1 MPVSPH
7 PHPTLDRS
15 MTERTPP
22 SEPGAPI
29 DATLWAAY
37 RATHYV
43 VDAPDGEVVLHVGAA
58 NDALAALM
66 RVVHAPTAAVLTA
79 YNPWSV
85 ATPAHANDAAQRE
98 LEAALAAHGIAML
111 PASGRDPSGAWPPEA
126 SVLAFGLT
134 RDAAHALARRFAQNA
149 FVWVAAPGRACELVP
164 TRAVAGDPGVQ
175 RRGVRI
181 GETPVAAPMLAF
193 ARAVGE
199 DPPSHA

>member
-66 RVVHAPTAAVLTA
+66 RAVHAPTAAVLTA
-79 YNPWSV
+79 HNPWSL

-111 PASGRDPSGAWPPEA
+111 PASGRDPSGAWPPET
-126 SVLAFGLT
+126 SVLALGLT
-134 RDAAHALARRFAQNA
+134 REAADALARRFAQNA
-149 FVWVAAPGRACELVP
+149 FVWVAGPGRACELVP
-164 TRAVAGDPGVQ
+164 TRAVAGDPG
-175 RRGVRI
+175 
-181 GETPVAAPMLAF
+181 A
-193 ARAVGE
+193 
-199 DPPSHA
+199 